1 MKVSLISDAMA
12 SLIEIQASTLTRCY
26 LNSFVMERPR
36 LLETGSF
43 AVTDRSSDTAI
54 SIGLR
59 WRAQGWI
66 CISNRSDWNW
76 NISHFVDN
84 GDVFTLWR
92 LDRVVRPT
100 PFHLKCE
107 KRRLFCQPDESAGP
121 FGAISW
127 GQRDQWISISIF
139 PWSRAFFKQIVHHK
153 KMK

>member
-1 MKVSLISDAMA
+1 MKISLISDAMA

-26 LNSFVMERPR
+26 LNSFVMELPR

-107 KRRLFCQPDESAGP
+107 KKTPLLSTRWVCWALRCHKLRSERSMNINFHFPLVTC
-121 FGAISW
+121 
-127 GQRDQWISISIF
+127 IF
-139 PWSRAFFKQIVHHK
+139 
-153 KMK
+153 